1 MKLVFE
7 KIESL
12 NSTHI
17 DKNQD
22 RLPKVHK
29 WQMRVAQMG
38 FQTVGRIFPQWMA
51 KQAYAIFSTPR
62 WRAKHARTDEII
74 DSAVVFDFAFE
85 GQIIKVYEWGNPKDK
100 IILLAHGWE
109 SRGTALRMYV
119 APLVGLGYCVV
130 AYDAVGHGDSGG
142 KQNNVPT
149 NAQTITALIHHYNG
163 IYGAIGHSFGC
174 SGLVYALQYVDN
186 TLSIEK
192 LVFLAVPYKTKKIIE
207 SFFTAIKAPDGLKKS
222 FYSIVEKLNNRS
234 IDDIDITKSYL
245 HVKVGQLLLIH
256 DRFDDVTGIDAA
268 EEIVHQWDN
277 AKLLVTEGY
286 GHFRIAKNP
295 DVLKR
300 IVAFI
305 TDN

>member
-1 MKLVFE
+1 MKLAFE

-12 NSTHI
+12 NSTHV

-29 WQMRVAQMG
+29 WQTWVAQMG
-38 FQTVGRIFPQWMA
+38 FQTVGRVFPQWMA
-51 KQAYAIFSTPR
+51 KQAYNIFSTPR

-74 DSAVVFDFAFE
+74 DSATVYDFAFE
-85 GQIIKVYEWGNPKDK
+85 GHFLKVYEWGNPQDK

-119 APLVGLGYCVV
+119 RPLVSLGYCVV

-142 KQNNVPT
+142 LQNNVST
-149 NAQTITALIHHYNG
+149 NARTITAIIHHYNG

-186 TLSIEK
+186 SLSIEK
-192 LVFLAVPYKTKKIIE
+192 LVFLAVPYKTQKIIE
-207 SFFTAIKAPDGLKKS
+207 SFFTVIQAPDSVKKS
-222 FYSIVEKLNNRS
+222 FYSIVEKLTGRS
-234 IDDIDITKSYL
+234 IDDIDITKSSP
-245 HVKVGQLLLIH
+245 HVQVGQLLLIH
-256 DRFDDVTGIDAA
+256 DRYDDVTGIDAA
-268 EEIVHQWDN
+268 EEIVRQWDN